1 MTNEEFYKEKI
12 YDAIAR
18 SMAVSEDGKIAICKQ
33 ITCENCIFRKKQ
45 RVVSC
50 IAQMSV
56 WLKQEYVE
64 QVDWSKVKVDT
75 PIYVRDYATDSS
87 GNEKTWYPRHF
98 AKFENG
104 TVYAWDD
111 GGTSFTVKS
120 EDSCCHWNYAKLAE
134 SEETVWQRS
143 ELQKN

>member
-50 IAQMSV
+50 IAQMSE
-56 WLKQEYVE
+56 WLKQEHVE

-75 PIYVRDYATDSS
+75 PILVRDYES
-87 GNEKTWYPRHF
+87 EEWVRRYF
-98 AKFENG
+98 AKFVDG
-104 TVYAWDD
+104 KVYAWM
-111 GGTSFTVKS
+111 GGATSWTADS
-120 EDSCCHWNYAKLAE
+120 EYRMNFWEYAKLAE
-134 SEETVWQRS
+134 SEE
-143 ELQKN
+143 

>member
-12 YDAIAR
+12 YDAIAE

-50 IAQMSV
+50 IAQMSE

-75 PIYVRDYATDSS
+75 PILVRDYEGS
-87 GNEKTWYPRHF
+87 EWIKRYF
-98 AKFENG
+98 AKFADG
-104 TVYAWDD
+104 KVYAWL
-111 GGTSFTVKS
+111 GGVTSWTANSNMSSWK
-120 EDSCCHWNYAKLAE
+120 YAKLAE
-134 SEETVWQRS
+134 SEE
-143 ELQKN
+143 

>member
-12 YDAIAR
+12 YDAIAE

-50 IAQMSV
+50 IAQMSE

-75 PIYVRDYATDSS
+75 PILVRNYES
-87 GNEKTWYPRHF
+87 GDWTKRYF
-98 AKFENG
+98 AKFVDG
-104 TVYAWDD
+104 KVYAWIGGATSWSAD
-111 GGTSFTVKS
+111 GELDVTFWK
-120 EDSCCHWNYAKLAE
+120 YAKLAE
-134 SEETVWQRS
+134 SEE
-143 ELQKN
+143 